1 MGAIQGLAKEKNG
14 LITPLFPSKKSAKSV
29 FQCGF
34 STFMTSKNDCMNTLN
49 RFSVLVFTTILA
61 TSCHTS
67 NIIVSVNSPRAP
79 KAIGPY
85 SHAVISNTT
94 IYCSGQ
100 VGISPT
106 TGNLVSDN
114 INDQTKQALDNLKA
128 VVEDAHSDM
137 EHVAKVTIYMTDLS
151 DFGKVNEIYQTYF
164 PGIKPARATVQ
175 VAKLP
180 KNALIEIDCIAVLK

>member
-1 MGAIQGLAKEKNG
+1 
-14 LITPLFPSKKSAKSV
+14 
-29 FQCGF
+29 
-34 STFMTSKNDCMNTLN
+34 MNTLN
-49 RFSVLVFTTILA
+49 RFTFLVLTTLLA
-61 TSCHTS
+61 TSCHTT
-67 NIIVSVNSPRAP
+67 NIIVAVNSPRAP

-85 SHAVISNTT
+85 SHAVISNSA

-100 VGISPT
+100 IGLSPATGILISE
-106 TGNLVSDN
+106 N

-137 EHVAKVTIYMTDLS
+137 EHVTKVTIYMTDLN

-164 PGIKPARATVQ
+164 PGTKPARATVQ